1 VAKFKL
7 LSDFYKSPEW
17 VMFRKALMIE
27 RSDPI
32 KGLVCEHCGQA
43 ILKDIDCIG
52 HHKKEITPLN
62 VNDVM
67 ISLNPS
73 NIMLVHHRCHNIIHD
88 RFGQWMPQ
96 KVFIVYG
103 APLSG
108 KTTFVR
114 DSKNRRD
121 IVLDLDELYRAIT
134 LLPAYD
140 KPQELSVNVFGIRD
154 AILDQIKTRTGRWQQ
169 AWIIGGY
176 PLNTERE
183 RLAMQLGAELIYIQA
198 TELDCMSRLNSDVD
212 KLPFQTEW
220 KRYIKDWF
228 NSYRPDISPP
238 VSTL

>member
-1 VAKFKL
+1 MAKYRV

-17 VMFRKALMIE
+17 ILLRRQLMLE
-27 RSDPI
+27 RTDPI
-32 KGLVCEHCGQA
+32 KGLVCEHCGQP

-52 HHKKEITPLN
+52 HHVKEITPQN

-67 ISLNPS
+67 ISLNPA
-73 NIMLVHHRCHNIIHD
+73 NIKLVHHRCHNQIHD

-108 KTTFVR
+108 KTSFVR
-114 DSKNRRD
+114 DSKGRRD
-121 IVLDLDELYRAIT
+121 IVLDMDELYRAIT

-140 KPQELSVNVFGIRD
+140 KPTELAINAFGLRD
-154 AILDQIKTRTGRWQQ
+154 TIIDQIKTRTGKWQQ

-183 RLAMQLGAELIYIQA
+183 RLAQQLGAEMIYIDVSEQ
-198 TELDCMSRLNSDVD
+198 ECLSRLFNDTD
-212 KLPFQTEW
+212 KLPYREEW
-220 KRYIKDWF
+220 KRYISDWF
-228 NSYRPDISPP
+228 IKYRPDNPP
-238 VSTL
+238 PSLSQ

>member
-1 VAKFKL
+1 MAKYKL
-7 LSDFYKSPEW
+7 LSDFYKSDEW
-17 VMFRKALMIE
+17 TQLRRQLMLE
-27 RSDPI
+27 RTDPV
-32 KGLVCEHCGQA
+32 KGLLCEQCGKP

-52 HHKKEITPLN
+52 HHKREITPHN

-73 NIMLVHHRCHNIIHD
+73 NVMLVHHQCHNQIHD

-114 DSKNRRD
+114 ESKGRRD
-121 IVLDLDELYRAIT
+121 IVLDMDELYKAIT

-140 KPQELSVNVFGIRD
+140 KPSELATNVFSLRD
-154 AILDQIKTRTGRWQQ
+154 TIIDQIKTRTGKWQQ

-176 PLNTERE
+176 PLNAERD
-183 RLAMQLGAELIYIQA
+183 RLAQQLGAELIYIEA
-198 TELDCMSRLNSDVD
+198 TEQQCMARLYADTD
-212 KLPFQTEW
+212 KLPYRNEW
-220 KRYIKDWF
+220 QRFIQDWF
-228 NSYRPDISPP
+228 SKFRPDITTPP
-238 VSTL
+238 VQN